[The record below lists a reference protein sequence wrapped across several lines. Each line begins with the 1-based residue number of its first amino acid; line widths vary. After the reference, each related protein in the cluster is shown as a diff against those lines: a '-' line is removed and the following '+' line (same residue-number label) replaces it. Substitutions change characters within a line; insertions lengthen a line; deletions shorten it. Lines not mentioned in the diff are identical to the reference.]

1 MTESANRFT
10 GRVGDYERYR
20 SRYPSQVID
29 ILKNRCGLL
38 PEHHVADVGAGT
50 GMLSELFLQHGNS
63 VVAIEPNDEMRA
75 VCEQLA
81 SAWPGLLV
89 KKGTAEETGLET
101 ASVDFVTAGR
111 AFHWFDASR
120 TKPEFRRILRP
131 GSWVVLATN
140 SRVRNDSTQSLAYE
154 AVLREHGTDYAANR
168 KRYEI
173 DATIEEFFRDGEVFK
188 EEIAGEQRLTLEEL
202 VGFTQSLSV
211 SPDPSHPKYDG
222 MQAALREFFAK
233 WKTEDDV
240 VITPTVCRMTCGR
253 LAPSSA
259 ANTQ

>member
-1 MTESANRFT
+1 MTESADRFT

-29 ILKNRCGLL
+29 ILKDRCGLL
-38 PEHHVADVGAGT
+38 PAHHVADVGAGT
-50 GMLSELFLQHGNS
+50 GMLSELLLQHGNS
-63 VVAIEPNDEMRA
+63 VVAIEPNDEMRT
-75 VCEQLA
+75 VCEKLA
-81 SAWPGLLV
+81 SAWPGFLV
-89 KKGTAEETGLET
+89 KTGTAEETGLET

-111 AFHWFDASR
+111 AFHWFDTNRAR
-120 TKPEFRRILRP
+120 PEFQRILRP
-131 GSWVVLATN
+131 GGWVVLATN
-140 SRVRNDSTQSLAYE
+140 SRVRDESPQSLAYE

-173 DATIEEFFRDGEVFK
+173 DATIEEFFRDGELFK

-211 SPDPSHPKYDG
+211 SPDPSHPKYEG

-233 WKTEDDV
+233 WKNEDGV

-253 LAPSSA
+253 FTANSN